1 MYQEQAHTNAT
12 NRGQRKFPH
21 RTGRT
26 AFSEVVHELSSSG
39 AFATQLDV
47 WLVSRSLGKGVK
59 DDGETADLHKKHHNK
74 SCGPSS
80 SRIRQTIQE
89 KEAFREELHKLKE
102 EREELMQIK
111 EDVKQEREQL
121 GLKLEQFNELIA
133 VPDQITAFGMPEFVV
148 Y

>member
-26 AFSEVVHELSSSG
+26 AFSEIVHEVCIG

-59 DDGETADLHKKHHNK
+59 DDGETADLHRKVVSGCCSKRETWKGYMCKKKHHNK

-89 KEAFREELHKLKE
+89 KKAFREELHKLKE
-102 EREELMQIK
+102 ERKELMQIK

-121 GLKLEQFNELIA
+121 SLKLE
-133 VPDQITAFGMPEFVV
+133 
-148 Y
+148 